1 MNNKLKK
8 SPVKNG
14 FWTTPAGQA
23 TIQAGIGVGVSL
35 LGSLFGRKKRRR
47 QARQLREAQE
57 AYDARMKEYE
67 DMEFQ
72 PIDPNIVDQENLF
85 EDMEIDMTGFEVQRK
100 AFLQSQANILQTL
113 QASSGS
119 SGAAGLA
126 QALSMQ
132 AGKQTEQMGVTVA
145 QIMNRARELRIQE
158 DSRINQAM
166 TQIELAN
173 AEGARQFEID
183 KLTTLLGV
191 DAAKVAGARGEIAA
205 RRTQTG
211 QILSAVGQAAGSY
224 FGAGGKLPNF
234 SEMFKL
240 NNSSALPNLSGTTG
254 GGVDLTKKQAGPIE
268 G

>member
-8 SPVKNG
+8 SPLKEATLLLSNPTV
-14 FWTTPAGQA
+14 QA
-23 TIQAGIGVGVSL
+23 ALISVGGSL
-35 LGSLFGRKKRRR
+35 LGSLFGRKRRRR
-47 QARQLREAQE
+47 QERQLREAQE

-85 EDMEIDMTGFEVQRK
+85 EDMEIDMTGFEMQRK

-191 DAAKVAGARGEIAA
+191 DAAKVAGARGEIAS

-240 NNSSALPNLSGTTG
+240 NNNSTVNTNTNTAGEIGDYIEVNPNQ
-254 GGVDLTKKQAGPIE
+254 V
-268 G
+268 